1 MTRALLIYPSE
12 ADVSRKDLQD
22 ENSQLERMYP
32 SGADRAFC
40 RQDSIVALKQ
50 KLMETAYDDV
60 VLAYPSVTGDFPEVQ
75 MVRSLA
81 IHSRLVIYCPDVSF
95 ISKSREVREKNEN
108 SDFAQWYLMGAS
120 LLCNTCRGADVIIA
134 RSDEDREL
142 LREYIPKTPV
152 LTRAECAGRLG
163 DHSRRDP
170 GLVSII
176 MLTFNQRDLT
186 RQCIESLQHYTP
198 LPHEL
203 IIVDNGSIDG
213 TRDYLNDLAAGT
225 KNVRVVFN
233 DYNAGFAKA
242 NNQGAKYATG
252 EYILLLNNDVIL
264 TEGWLERLIACAES
278 DTAIGVVGP
287 VTNKAVGQQ
296 VISVTLPVE
305 NAEIQKFA
313 CMQLMKATGNWFET
327 HRIIGFCMLI
337 KKEVVER
344 TGLLDERF
352 GPGGFEDYDF
362 CLRVKQAGYRIMI
375 AEDVFIYHIGGL
387 GYTQNNLDY
396 DKLRTQNVQIF
407 IDKWCR
413 RALEILETM

>member
-1 MTRALLIYPSE
+1 MARALLIYPSE
-12 ADVSRKDLQD
+12 ADVSREDLRE
-22 ENSQLERMYP
+22 ENSQLEKMYP

-50 KLMETAYDDV
+50 KLMECAYDDV

-95 ISKSREVREKNEN
+95 IRTSREVREKDEK
-108 SDFAQWYLMGAS
+108 SDFARWYLMGAT
-120 LLCNTCRGADVIIA
+120 LLSNACRGADVIVA
-134 RSDEDREL
+134 RSGDDRDIL
-142 LREYIPKTPV
+142 AEYIPRTPI
-152 LTRAECAGRLG
+152 LALNECATCFAGLPRL
-163 DHSRRDP
+163 DH

-186 RQCIESLQHYTP
+186 RQCIESLERYTP

-203 IIVDNGSIDG
+203 IIVDNGSTDG
-213 TRDYLNDLAAGT
+213 TCDYLNALAAE
-225 KNVRVVFN
+225 KKHVRVIFN
-233 DYNAGFAKA
+233 DHNAGFSKA

-252 EYILLLNNDVIL
+252 EYVLLLNNDVIL

-278 DTAIGVVGP
+278 DATIGVVGP

-296 VISVTLPVE
+296 VVQIVLPVE
-305 NAEIQKFA
+305 NDPIQKFA
-313 CMQLMKATGNWFET
+313 CMQLMKAAGNWFET

-337 KKEVVER
+337 KKAVVER

-396 DKLRTQNVQIF
+396 DKLRAQNVQIF